1 MGSPRANVPWHNPR
15 RQAHLALL
23 LVLLC
28 PNPMSPPWGSEALL
42 EALAHW
48 QRSHLVLLL
57 LVFSLID
64 PVAGS
69 AVSHPLHLPAIVQL
83 GLWGLG
89 GCLQGKG
96 RCGCR
101 AACMGW
107 GTVHVTRHREMLPSK
122 SQRGCLQV
130 GRVPMQRLAGAASVT
145 A

>member
-1 MGSPRANVPWHNPR
+1 
-15 RQAHLALL
+15 
-23 LVLLC
+23 
-28 PNPMSPPWGSEALL
+28 MSPPWGSEALL

-48 QRSHLVLLL
+48 QTSHLVLLL

-83 GLWGLG
+83 GLWG
-89 GCLQGKG
+89 
-96 RCGCR
+96 
-101 AACMGW
+101 
-107 GTVHVTRHREMLPSK
+107 
-122 SQRGCLQV
+122 QRGCLQV

>member
-1 MGSPRANVPWHNPR
+1 MPWHNPR

-28 PNPMSPPWGSEALL
+28 PNAMSPPWGSEALL

-48 QRSHLVLLL
+48 QTPHLVLLL

-83 GLWGLG
+83 GLWG
-89 GCLQGKG
+89 
-96 RCGCR
+96 
-101 AACMGW
+101 
-107 GTVHVTRHREMLPSK
+107 
-122 SQRGCLQV
+122 QRGCLQV
-130 GRVPMQRLAGAASVT
+130 GKVPMQRLAGAASVT